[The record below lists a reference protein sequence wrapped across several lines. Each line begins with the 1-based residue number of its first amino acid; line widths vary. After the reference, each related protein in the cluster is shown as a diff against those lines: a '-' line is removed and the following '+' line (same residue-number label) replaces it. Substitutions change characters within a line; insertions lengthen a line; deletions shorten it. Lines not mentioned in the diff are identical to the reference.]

1 VVDFD
6 HGLNVAIRR
15 LRQALGDAAEN
26 PGYIETVP
34 RKGYRFLAPAEIF
47 AAPAPSPSDSPVSV
61 AQPHRSLAGTFRSRK
76 FWVITIASA
85 VAAVI
90 PLVAAF
96 FGYSLSGQ
104 SSSGSQNWA
113 SPNWKI
119 RPVTRFPGLELK
131 AAWSPDGRF
140 VTFSWFHPDE
150 NIFVM
155 PLSGGDP
162 VQLTHSTADDSDPRW
177 SPDSRYIAYLGDT
190 GRTKLV
196 YLIAPSGGEPRL
208 LADMQIPFMER
219 FVESW

>member
-1 VVDFD
+1 VRVRLPDQSCIVLIALLQRPGDLVSREELQQLLWRDGIVVDFD

-90 PLVAAF
+90 PLVAVF
-96 FGYSLSGQ
+96 FRYSLSGQ
-104 SSSGSQNWA
+104 GGSGSQNWD
-113 SPNWKI
+113 
-119 RPVTRFPGLELK
+119 RR
-131 AAWSPDGRF
+131 
-140 VTFSWFHPDE
+140 
-150 NIFVM
+150 
-155 PLSGGDP
+155 
-162 VQLTHSTADDSDPRW
+162 
-177 SPDSRYIAYLGDT
+177 T
-190 GRTKLV
+190 GRYVRSRASLV
-196 YLIAPSGGEPRL
+196 SN
-208 LADMQIPFMER
+208 
-219 FVESW
+219 